1 MFNQDD
7 NFDLIALNTNSNK
20 SNGVLLNKPDTR
32 LLIATQQVFGA
43 AVCSNMEGS
52 TTAEEKGMDMQFNT
66 SIRLLIPTGINE

>member
-1 MFNQDD
+1 MY
-7 NFDLIALNTNSNK
+7 SNIQLCTLTTTQ
-20 SNGVLLNKPDTR
+20 SNGVLLNKPDTG